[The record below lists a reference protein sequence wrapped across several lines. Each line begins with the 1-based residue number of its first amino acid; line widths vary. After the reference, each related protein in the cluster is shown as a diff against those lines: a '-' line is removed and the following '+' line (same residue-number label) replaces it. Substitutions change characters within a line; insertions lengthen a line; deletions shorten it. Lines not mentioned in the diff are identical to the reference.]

1 MLMALINTSFQSIII
16 FLALSIV
23 IGNSAP
29 SGNLTQAEDSARAET
44 CGKDHL
50 DPTVTNSSQQWYG
63 SMKYKG
69 SNTTFPALMIS
80 SRHLLAST
88 EVFKGYEQF
97 YQTLI
102 AVECS
107 IKMGSLPVPK
117 ELLSRLEMTSA
128 HSNTPAPLIL
138 RAYAVLFCD
147 VKESVKNGLMS
158 YPMIL
163 EVNQDYIGS
172 PPCLWIDPAIQLEPS
187 LDIYDTVNGKF
198 IHHKIVVNKT
208 ENPTHNLG
216 DFLTVNSIKGETGGA
231 FVEVM
236 NGRTILLG
244 IGGSNS
250 KTASNPKWF
259 YSLNLLRDALCHL
272 VGICRFTT
280 VIVEVTTTITAAP
293 SPKPSTTFQKPEAKP
308 TTIAATPQP
317 TKLPTTASSTAPEDD
332 SNPHEIPRQKI
343 LITTPE
349 AWKSQHI
356 PNSRP
361 EIDDDE
367 EYGEYLALKKDGR
380 KRENLELSMISLI
393 FVILLF

>member
-1 MLMALINTSFQSIII
+1 MLMALMNTNFQSIII

-50 DPTVTNSSQQWYG
+50 NPTVTNSSQQWYG
-63 SMKYKG
+63 SIKHKD
-69 SNTTFPALMIS
+69 SNTVFPALMIS

-88 EVFKGYEQF
+88 EVFKGYEKF
-97 YQTLI
+97 YQILI
-102 AVECS
+102 DVECS

-117 ELLSRLEMTSA
+117 ELLNRLEVEVA
-128 HSNTPAPLIL
+128 GTPAPFIL

-147 VKESVKNGLMS
+147 VKERIKNGFMS

-163 EVNQDYIGS
+163 EVNQEYEGS
-172 PPCLWIDPAIQLEPS
+172 PPCLWIDPRIHLEPS
-187 LDIYDTVNGKF
+187 LDIHDTVNGTF
-198 IHHKIVVNKT
+198 VHHKIVVNHT
-208 ENPTHNLG
+208 EKPTHNFG

-272 VGICRFTT
+272 VGVCRFTT
-280 VIVEVTTTITAAP
+280 VIVPEVTTTT
-293 SPKPSTTFQKPEAKP
+293 SPKPSTTFLKPEAKP

-317 TKLPTTASSTAPEDD
+317 IALPTSAPSTAPGDPD
-332 SNPHEIPRQKI
+332 PLEIPRQKI

-349 AWKSQHI
+349 TWKSQQI
-356 PNSRP
+356 PNPRP

-380 KRENLELSMISLI
+380 KREILELSMISLI